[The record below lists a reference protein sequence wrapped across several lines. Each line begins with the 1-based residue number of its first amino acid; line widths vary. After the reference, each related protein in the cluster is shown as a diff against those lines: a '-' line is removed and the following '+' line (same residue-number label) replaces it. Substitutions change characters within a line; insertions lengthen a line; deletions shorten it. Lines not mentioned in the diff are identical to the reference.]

1 MKLASTFAAHSIIPT
16 KGTLSHTITALTILL
31 TLSVMTPQALAVE
44 YFVNKRG
51 LDTNAGTS
59 REAAFLTIQKGL
71 DAVQSGDTLTIGR
84 GEYFESLTRPNLGHL
99 ESETVIRA
107 EIPGTVVLRGDV
119 AAPEFQLLA
128 GTDRTYV
135 ADFRGPLHAIYE
147 VDTQTSLTY
156 QATLPEVE
164 FQAGSYFY
172 DSKKEKLYISST
184 DTLPVDTHRYSIPV
198 SGGHGLVL
206 ENPKRVVIDGLAARG
221 FEKATMQRPDT
232 KFNTWA
238 IVLLN
243 SEKCIVRHCTV
254 LLNGGGVFIGSGK
267 ALGGN
272 LIEHSVGYGNFSPHN
287 FESGSFVVV
296 AVRNDT
302 LSHCTSFN
310 SNMGVRIYG
319 GDGYG
324 LIENSLGW
332 GNHVDVGI
340 KVGKSGGI
348 CEVKDSVALAALPNR
363 GPTHHSIIGNSN
375 TYKPNEPAGQDTSI
389 RLNFERVNQDQ
400 EFADPMNFDFR
411 LQSTSSLRGSAP
423 DGSDR
428 GPHPFQPH
436 IFYVKPGGDD
446 AADGLSLKTA
456 WKTLPRAT
464 KSLKPGDTVYFEQ
477 GVYEGEAAITAG
489 TPGAK
494 PILLRAR
501 GTGKVVFPGVFHI
514 DQSAGLSFERLN
526 FSGQVDVTDSQA
538 ITFHNCRFFSKGT
551 GLGARSVQGLKV
563 SHCEFSG
570 FTQSALL
577 LEGTTEAEQLS
588 SNIYD
593 NAQGT
598 ALHLRS
604 IGEAQPKVLYSD
616 YNSYSDAA
624 KAWLVGDTLT
634 SLAELRQGQEIYSR
648 EWQARTAIR
657 DGIPEMLDVVQ
668 LIDAG
673 ALGRRIGVHQ
683 DLLSNTVRMTPP
695 KVHSLSAT
703 TANIEW
709 AVSRRVAC
717 DIAWGETPACEN
729 KATFRM
735 NIYND
740 DFRSYSLTGL
750 KPDTTYYFRISQV
763 KPLRP
768 AGEALPL
775 EVANPRYEVISFK
788 TAKSDPPPRVYYV
801 APDGKDSA
809 SGLERSHAWRSIAHA
824 ASRVLPGDT
833 VMVAAGVYG
842 EKVRVRATGEKDLP
856 ITFRSIPGEKVVL
869 DGLGRRLD
877 TAFVINGK
885 NHIAVDGFYFRG
897 FIIGGQGSTS
907 PRVINV
913 IESNNIT
920 LRRCFW
926 DGRGA
931 GYSGGLLVATD
942 SKDILLSNS
951 VMIRGSDGL
960 EASSC
965 PGLRIENCVF
975 IGHMIE
981 AMKLGSPAVLSSN
994 IICDSS
1000 LYKAKSNIHF
1010 VSIGTQD
1017 DVVDQNNCYFLRT
1030 PEEERTLFWLINF
1043 REGGK
1048 LLGHKLMTLPDYKK
1062 RVAPTDSIVADPRF
1076 AVFKRLDAAKNP
1088 PFVIDRLVGNEV
1100 ALDFADLFATNPEVL
1115 KRGMGLQPSAFAD
1128 MLPPTVKARAGE

>member
-1 MKLASTFAAHSIIPT
+1 MVFLLIPQGFAA
-16 KGTLSHTITALTILL
+16 
-31 TLSVMTPQALAVE
+31 E
-44 YFVNKRG
+44 YFVGKKG
-51 LDTNAGTS
+51 LDTQTGLS

-71 DAVQSGDTLTIGR
+71 AALQSGDTLTIGR
-84 GEYFESLTRPNLGHL
+84 GEYFESLSRQDLGHL
-99 ESETVIRA
+99 ESETLIRA

-119 AAPEFQLLA
+119 AAPEFKPLA
-128 GTDRTYV
+128 GKERTYV
-135 ADFRGPLHAIYE
+135 ADFQGPVQAVYE
-147 VDTQTSLTY
+147 VDTRARLSD
-156 QATLPEVE
+156 QATLAEVE

-172 DSKKEKLYISST
+172 DSEKGKLYVSST
-184 DTLPVDTHRYSIPV
+184 DMLPADTHRYSIPV

-206 ENPKRVVIDGLAARG
+206 QNPKRVVIDGLAARG

-238 IVLLN
+238 IALLN
-243 SEKCIVRHCTV
+243 SEKCIVRRCTV
-254 LLNGGGVFIGSGK
+254 FLNGGGVLNSSGK
-267 ALGGN
+267 APGGN
-272 LIEHSVGYGNFSPHN
+272 LIEHSVGYGNYSPHN

-310 SNMGVRIYG
+310 SGVGVRIYG

-332 GNHVDVGI
+332 GNEVDVGI
-340 KVGKSGGI
+340 KVGKGSEI
-348 CEVKDSVALAALPNR
+348 CEVKDCVALEYLPNR
-363 GPTHHSIIGNSN
+363 GPTHHSIIGYKN
-375 TYKPNEPAGQDTSI
+375 TYKPDEPAGKDTSI
-389 RLNFERVNQDQ
+389 RLNSEKVNQDQ
-400 EFADPMNFDFR
+400 EFADPLNFDFR

-477 GVYEGEAAITAG
+477 GVYVGEAAITAG
-489 TPGAK
+489 EPGAE
-494 PILLRAR
+494 PIFLRAR

-514 DQSAGLSFERLN
+514 DKSAGLSFERLN
-526 FSGQVDVTDSQA
+526 FSGQVNVADSQA
-538 ITFHNCRFFSKGT
+538 VSFHNCRFFSKAT
-551 GLGARSVQGLKV
+551 GLAARSVQGLKV
-563 SHCEFSG
+563 THCEFSG
-570 FTQSALL
+570 FTQAALL
-577 LEGTTEAEQLS
+577 LEGPTEAEQLS

-593 NAQGT
+593 NARGE
-598 ALHLRS
+598 ALHLRAT
-604 IGEAQPKVLYSD
+604 GEARPGVLYSD
-616 YNSYSDAA
+616 YNSYTDGA
-624 KAWLVGDTLT
+624 KAWLVGDTPT
-634 SLAELRQGQEIYSR
+634 PLAGLRQEQDIYSR
-648 EWQARTAIR
+648 EWQARSALR
-657 DGIPEMLDVVQ
+657 DGIPEMADVVE

-673 ALGRRIGVHQ
+673 ALGTRIGVHQ
-683 DLLSNTVRMTPP
+683 DLLSNAVRMTTPR
-695 KVHSLSAT
+695 VHSVSAT

-735 NIYND
+735 SIYHD

-775 EVANPRYEVISFK
+775 AVADPRYEVISFR
-788 TAKSDPPPRVYYV
+788 TAKSDQPPRVYYV
-801 APDGKDSA
+801 APDGQDSA
-809 SGLERSHAWRSIAHA
+809 SGLERTLAWRSIAHA

-856 ITFRSIPGEKVVL
+856 ITFRSIPGEKVIL
-869 DGLGRRLD
+869 DGCGRRID
-877 TAFVINGK
+877 TAFVINAK
-885 NHIAVDGFYFRG
+885 HHITVDGFYFRG
-897 FIIGGQGSTS
+897 FIMGGQGSMS

-920 LRRCFW
+920 LRRCFC

-942 SKDILLSNS
+942 SKDLLLSNS

-960 EASSC
+960 EASGC
-965 PGLRIENCVF
+965 PGFRVENCVF
-975 IGHMIE
+975 ICHMIE
-981 AMKLGSPAVLSSN
+981 AMKLATPALLRSN

-1000 LYKAKSNIHF
+1000 VYKAKDNIHF
-1010 VSIGTQD
+1010 LSFGNQD
-1017 DVVDQNNCYFLRT
+1017 DIVDKNNCYFLRT
-1030 PEEERTLFWLINF
+1030 PEEERTFFWILNF
-1043 REGGK
+1043 RERGK
-1048 LLGHKLMTLPDYKK
+1048 LLGHTLMTLPDYKK
-1062 RVAPTDSIVADPRF
+1062 RVAPTDSIVADPQF

-1088 PFVIDRLVGNEV
+1088 PFAIDRLVGNEV
-1100 ALDFADLFATNPEVL
+1100 PLDFPDLFATNPEVV

-1128 MLPPTVKARAGE
+1128 MLPPVAKAMAGE